1 MATTLRAVLPQLLAL
16 LFGFGLMQMGNTL
29 QGTLLSVRGDIEGFS
44 PAQIGIVG
52 ASFWAGIVV
61 GSLRSE
67 ILIQR
72 VGHIRTFAALGA
84 IASTIPL
91 LHLLLIDPFAW
102 VVLRA
107 ITGFCFAGL
116 FIVVESWLNVVATV
130 ETRGQILSIYG
141 MTGLMAGIGGQLL
154 LPATDAAGFNA
165 FCIVAITLALSLVPL
180 ALSRS
185 TAPAGPNAAAR
196 INPRKLYGQ
205 SPFGVVA
212 AFFAGATT
220 GAFFALGPVFAQQRG
235 LDTTG
240 IATFMSS
247 GTLGGF
253 LLAWPLGW
261 LSDRIDR
268 RLVIIG
274 ASITAATMLL
284 AMIAVVPR
292 GAYAW
297 VLYLCAALFGAA
309 VVPIYS
315 IVIAQVSDVVAK
327 EELVAASGGLLLL
340 NGYRGNGGARHR
352 RIRDV
357 GGAARTSLHAR
368 CRTGSDRCLGSVHLE
383 TTSDSD
389 RDTQG
394 TFPGRAAGPGRNNS
408 GARPFG
414 SR

>member
-44 PAQIGIVG
+44 PAQVGIVG

-61 GSLRSE
+61 GSLRSGM
-67 ILIQR
+67 LIQR

-102 VVLRA
+102 VVLRG

-116 FIVVESWLNVVATV
+116 FIVVESWLNGAATV

-154 LPATDAAGFNA
+154 LAATDAAGFNS

-185 TAPAGPNAAAR
+185 TAPAGSNAATK

-220 GAFFALGPVFAQQRG
+220 GAFFALGPVFAQKRG
-235 LDTTG
+235 LDTAG
-240 IATFMSS
+240 IAAFMSC

-253 LLAWPLGW
+253 LMAWPLGW
-261 LSDRIDR
+261 LSDRIER
-268 RLVIIG
+268 RLVIIA

-284 AMIAVVPR
+284 GMIAVVPS

-297 VLYLCAALFGAA
+297 VLYLCAAIFGAT

-315 IVIAQVSDVVAK
+315 IIIAQVSDVVSK

-340 NGYRGNGGARHR
+340 NGIGATVGPVIAGFAMSATPRGLSYTL
-352 RIRDV
+352 V
-357 GGAARTSLHAR
+357 AAQALIAIWGVYTLS
-368 CRTGSDRCLGSVHLE
+368 
-383 TTSDSD
+383 
-389 RDTQG
+389 
-394 TFPGRAAGPGRNNS
+394 RAAPPTATHKRRFLVEPPVPVGTTLAPAHS
-408 GARPFG
+408 AAE
-414 SR
+414 